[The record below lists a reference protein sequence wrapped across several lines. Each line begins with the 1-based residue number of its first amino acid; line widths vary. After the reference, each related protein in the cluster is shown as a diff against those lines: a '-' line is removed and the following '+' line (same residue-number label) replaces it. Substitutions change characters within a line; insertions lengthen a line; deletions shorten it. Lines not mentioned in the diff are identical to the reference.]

1 MLIISYDFKDDKRRS
16 KFSKF
21 LKKYG
26 RRLQYSV
33 FEIKNSNRIL
43 QNILKEIEYEYKPYF
58 TKEDS
63 ILIYQ
68 ICRSCK
74 NKIVR
79 YGYAVHEEES
89 LVFFS

>member
-1 MLIISYDFKDDKRRS
+1 MLIVSYDFKDDKRRA

-43 QNILKEIEYEYKPYF
+43 QNILKEVEYEYKSGF
-58 TKEDS
+58 AKEDS

-74 NKIVR
+74 NKVLR
-79 YGYAVHEEES
+79 YGHAVHEEEP